1 MGRMVWENK
10 KNKKTAEGMGEEGE
24 QSEVGRYK
32 GGGQNQKVEEGGDG
46 WKKKEKEKSGQD
58 KKEKVNINRK
68 KKVPAQQ

>member
-10 KNKKTAEGMGEEGE
+10 RDKKTAKGMGDERE

-46 WKKKEKEKSGQD
+46 WKKKVKEKSGQD